1 MSTTREMY
9 ILQINFK
16 FRASTADY
24 QNLCQSVAQAFD
36 AVPGLRWKI
45 WLLNEQE
52 KEAGG
57 IYLFESEQAVNDY
70 LSGPLFAHVKSHR
83 AFYELSARAFEV
95 MEDVTAITHGPVQ
108 AMAASAPA

>member
-1 MSTTREMY
+1 MPAK

-24 QNLCQSVAQAFD
+24 QNLCQSVAEAFA

-57 IYLFESEQAVNDY
+57 IYLFESDQAVNDY
-70 LSGPLFAHVKSHR
+70 LSGPLVAQVKGHP
-83 AFYELSARAFEV
+83 ALYELSAKAFDV
-95 MEDVTAITHGPVQ
+95 MADVTAITHGPVPV
-108 AMAASAPA
+108 MAASANA